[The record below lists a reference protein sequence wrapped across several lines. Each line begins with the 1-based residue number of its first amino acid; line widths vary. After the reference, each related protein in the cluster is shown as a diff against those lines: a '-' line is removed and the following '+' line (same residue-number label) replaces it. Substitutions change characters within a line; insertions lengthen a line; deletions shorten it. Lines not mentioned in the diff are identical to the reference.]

1 VLGVESTRVRI
12 EVTDSQV
19 ILEPNLGH
27 GRNYLNAA
35 MCDVAVGFPGGHGT
49 DSEVAFALALGRP
62 VVLVGEEWDTSF
74 PPGEDRPA
82 RDALVASA
90 RKRVTGTGRTALDV
104 LVDRAYADVLV
115 RPVRVER
122 LGLDHPAGEVAATA
136 RNLARAVGLR
146 GDVPTLSDRP
156 DLTELAKQ
164 YRDWLAGFAHG

>member
-1 VLGVESTRVRI
+1 
-12 EVTDSQV
+12 
-19 ILEPNLGH
+19 
-27 GRNYLNAA
+27 
-35 MCDVAVGFPGGHGT
+35 
-49 DSEVAFALALGRP
+49 
-62 VVLVGEEWDTSF
+62 
-74 PPGEDRPA
+74 
-82 RDALVASA
+82 LVASA

-136 RNLARAVGLR
+136 RNLTSAVGLH